1 MSNDLQVGEMS
12 VGTCVF
18 EMIGAMGGKEPPV
31 GFALG
36 SNAPPSGRSQPEL
49 LSEQPCRTPFA
60 QSTENS
66 ISTQSMGGAT
76 STAHLGGEF
85 RKRLWT
91 RWLALK
97 LEQDPTSIDLIVNSY
112 KHNRKTIPMFCY
124 SSAQCVEAR

>member
-31 GFALG
+31 GPALG

-76 STAHLGGEF
+76 STAHLPGENSENDHG
-85 RKRLWT
+85 WT
-91 RWLALK
+91 CWLALK
-97 LEQDPTSIDLIVNSY
+97 LELDPTIDLIVNTY
-112 KHNRKTIPMFCY
+112 KYNRTTIPMF
-124 SSAQCVEAR
+124 

>member
-36 SNAPPSGRSQPEL
+36 SNAPPSGRSQPKL

-76 STAHLGGEF
+76 STAHLPGENSENDHG
-85 RKRLWT
+85 WT
-91 RWLALK
+91 CCLALK
-97 LEQDPTSIDLIVNSY
+97 LELDPTIDLIVNTY
-112 KHNRKTIPMFCY
+112 KYNRTTIPMF
-124 SSAQCVEAR
+124 